1 MWKLLPLLFLSVLA
15 QAQSRRTFS
24 GYVRDAASGESLPGV
39 AVVHPVSS
47 QGATTNAFGFYS
59 LTLSGTTADSVRLVV
74 AALGY
79 ERQRLAVPP
88 GGSLTHDFRLAPAS
102 AELAGVEVVA
112 EREEKIN
119 QSTRMGTI
127 NIPVA
132 QLKRVPALFGEVDV
146 LKVLQLL
153 PGVQSGGEGQTGLY
167 VRGGSPDQNLVLLD
181 GAPVYNAAH
190 LFGFFSVFILVTK
203 SNANPGR
210 EIAGSSGTRVLART
224 RRVG

>member
-59 LTLSGTTADSVRLVV
+59 LTLSGTAADSVRLVV

-132 QLKRVPALFGEVDV
+132 QLKRVSALFGGVDV

-153 PGVQSGGEGQTGLY
+153 PGC
-167 VRGGSPDQNLVLLD
+167 RP
-181 GAPVYNAAH
+181 GARARAACTCAAARPTRI
-190 LFGFFSVFILVTK
+190 LFRWT
-203 SNANPGR
+203 
-210 EIAGSSGTRVLART
+210 ARRCTT
-224 RRVG
+224 RRTCSAFSRCSTPMRSKMWS